1 MGMVIIE
8 NNNNILVKIVIEKKN
23 VKKSIFNYYSPNIDC
38 LESENVNKKIRYL
51 DNCKGLAT
59 SSSSSAKI
67 YQVMSKGVY
76 LSLKDNLE
84 RIEQQSNHCVDNSK
98 QKQTKKNRFYNRE

>member
-1 MGMVIIE
+1 MG
-8 NNNNILVKIVIEKKN
+8 
-23 VKKSIFNYYSPNIDC
+23 KKSILNSYSPNIDC

-51 DNCKGLAT
+51 DYCKGLAT

-67 YQVMSKGVY
+67 YQAMSKGVY

-84 RIEQQSNHCVDNSK
+84 RIKQQSNNCVDTIK
-98 QKQTKKNRFYNRE
+98 QEQTKNNRFYIREWEIDIEKFKL